1 MLLTKGSSFQLNAH
15 TDVTVRVTISS
26 GSAAKL
32 YMFLLDQFGNALE
45 QRVFSSNEIL
55 KLPLGNLSKHT
66 HNVSFAVSAD
76 NGSNL
81 REAQFDIQ
89 IKDLHV
95 CKYVLNESITTET
108 AFILGEF
115 YKFGKKWRFRAVG
128 QGYYGGLDA
137 ILKNYSVAV

>member
-1 MLLTKGSSFQLNAH
+1 MLLTKGSSFQLNSH
-15 TDVTVRVTISS
+15 TDVTISVTISS

-32 YMFLLDQFGNALE
+32 YMFILDQFGNALE
-45 QRVFSSNEIL
+45 RRIFTSNEIL
-55 KLPLGNLSKHT
+55 ELPLGNLPKRT

-76 NGSNL
+76 NGLNL
-81 REAQFDIQ
+81 QAAQFDIQ
-89 IKDLHV
+89 IKDLLV

-115 YKFGKKWRFRAVG
+115 YKFGKTWRFRAVG

-137 ILKNYSVAV
+137 ILKNFSIAV